1 MLGTVKLWCDP
12 SIVQTSS
19 HTVIGGLPRRS
30 GEATIVARSFDDH
43 RSRVFLGHAGFDVI
57 GFWCA
62 GGGCP
67 SVIVRTSSGLIWS
80 CSDWFRARPGRSC
93 AEAPSGIP
101 ATQNKPIT
109 PTKANDLILAPRVRN
124 AMRSGLGW
132 PCAGSLRLSGRSF

>member
-1 MLGTVKLWCDP
+1 MHSKVALTFFESWLPSFRHSSSVAMLGTVKLWCDP

-67 SVIVRTSSGLIWS
+67 SVICPHIQRL
-80 CSDWFRARPGRSC
+80 
-93 AEAPSGIP
+93 
-101 ATQNKPIT
+101 
-109 PTKANDLILAPRVRN
+109 DLVLQ
-124 AMRSGLGW
+124 
-132 PCAGSLRLSGRSF
+132 